1 LRTYQALVREEQM
14 ELQSLN
20 RLLVTQKLTMMVNR
34 YIVTAPEAT
43 VTDGRITGDGPVV
56 AFAEQKRMTFKEQVT
71 VYTGQDKSQQLLGFK
86 ARQVMDFGA
95 TYDVTDAGG
104 NPIGL
109 FQKAFKASLT
119 RSTWNLEQ
127 PGIGTIVGQERNQ
140 GIAILR
146 RIWGFIPIIGEVPV
160 PFIFHFDFQLDGKPM
175 MSVEKRWGF
184 RDRYDVTIHEPALD
198 RRLVIA
204 MTVALD
210 ALQSR

>member
-1 LRTYQALVREEQM
+1 M

-20 RLLVTQKLTMMVNR
+20 RLIVTQKLTMMVNR

-56 AFAEQKRMTFKEQVT
+56 AFAEQKRLTFKEQVT
-71 VYTGQDKSQQLLGFK
+71 IYSDQSKSQPLFGFK

-95 TYDVTDAGG
+95 TYDVTDPGG

-109 FQKAFKASLT
+109 FRKAFKASLT
-119 RSTWNLEQ
+119 RSTWHLEQ
-127 PGIGTIVGQERNQ
+127 PGIGTIVGQERSP

-146 RIWGFIPIIGEVPV
+146 RVWDFIPIIGEIPV
-160 PFIFHFDFQLDGKPM
+160 PFIFHFDFTLDGRPTF
-175 MSVEKRWGF
+175 SVEKRWGF
-184 RDRYDVTIHEPALD
+184 RDRYNVVIHEPALD

-204 MTVALD
+204 MAVALD